1 MGNNDN
7 LICIYDE
14 TKDNI
19 EDIMLRI
26 YEDFVNN
33 ELEKVF
39 KT

>member
-7 LICIYDE
+7 LICIYNE
-14 TKDNI
+14 TKENI
-19 EDIMLRI
+19 EDIMLKI
-26 YEDFVNN
+26 YSDFIDN